1 MCSYCTCIFTAM
13 CFILLIM
20 LFTLQ
25 IMESPSD
32 SVRFDPLVILI
43 QYRLANWR
51 WWRAKVVLSP
61 LEVECIQ
68 QATLRNIF
76 SPRCWLN
83 PIKFRLHGE
92 ITFSSLGG
100 TLLPKHLIISRFSHF
115 VSSITTVQTSCIK
128 PVDAA
133 SLSPFISCQLSG
145 LQGEGTRT
153 GSYNRPSGGWG
164 RRGAMFVCAHKRAVL
179 NMSHESDSGRGA
191 DPCWWPAADGI
202 PACRFNMGHGH
213 EGSSDPNTDPS
224 NPTWVPFQSDPRH
237 PLFCTM

>member
-1 MCSYCTCIFTAM
+1 MSALT
-13 CFILLIM
+13 LLS
-20 LFTLQ
+20 FWFSTGW
-25 IMESPSD
+25 
-32 SVRFDPLVILI
+32 LI
-43 QYRLANWR
+43 GDDGEQRSSSLHWRLNAYS
-51 WWRAKVVLSP
+51 KLHYG
-61 LEVECIQ
+61 
-68 QATLRNIF
+68 TFF
-76 SPRCWLN
+76 SPRGWLN